1 MQQKDRPQ
9 ILVLGP
15 EEAARNLAGR
25 LSLIGAGRGVR
36 VSDPDMA
43 LRAQSAAALPFAV
56 GFLSS
61 EHGLEDLPKA
71 LCELGQAHASGPLPW
86 VVFGPRPGPT
96 VRSSLREAGVRFA
109 IFDPATD
116 EELRFVVN
124 EARYA
129 SAPALPRL
137 EQRVPADLPA
147 RILAKN
153 GEKVAVVYNLSI
165 TGAYVATPRPT
176 LRGGSV
182 RLSFSL
188 PGGEASLQANVV
200 WNNVPGNLRRFH
212 TPIGMGLRFTETPT
226 DVQSELDGWVEE
238 RVRSY
243 QC

>member
-1 MQQKDRPQ
+1 MQHNDRPQ

-36 VSDPDMA
+36 ASDLETA
-43 LRAQSAAALPFAV
+43 LHAKSAVALPFSV

-61 EHGLEDLPKA
+61 EHGLDDLPKA
-71 LCELGQAHASGPLPW
+71 LGDLGQGRASGPLPW
-86 VVFGPRPGPT
+86 VVFGPRPAPA
-96 VRSSLREAGVRFA
+96 VRVELRDAGARFA
-109 IFDPATD
+109 LFDPASD

-129 SAPALPRL
+129 NAPALPRL

-188 PGGEASLQANVV
+188 PGGEASLHANVV
-200 WNNVPGNLRRFH
+200 WNNVPGNLRRYH
-212 TPIGMGLRFTETPT
+212 TPIGMGLRFTETPA

-238 RVRSY
+238 RIRSY
-243 QC
+243 RC

>member
-1 MQQKDRPQ
+1 MQHNDRPQ

-15 EEAARNLAGR
+15 DEAARNLSGR

-36 VSDPDMA
+36 VSDLDTA
-43 LRAQSAAALPFAV
+43 LRAQSAAAQPFSV

-71 LCELGQAHASGPLPW
+71 LRGVGQARTSGPLPW
-86 VVFGPRPGPT
+86 VVFGPRPT
-96 VRSSLREAGVRFA
+96 SAVRANLREAGARFA
-109 IFDPATD
+109 LFDPASD

-129 SAPALPRL
+129 NAPALPRL

-153 GEKVAVVYNLSI
+153 GEKIAVVYNLSI

-182 RLSFSL
+182 QLSFSL
-188 PGGEASLQANVV
+188 PGGEASLQADVV

-212 TPIGMGLRFTETPT
+212 APIGMGLRFTETPA
-226 DVQSELDGWVEE
+226 DVQSELNGWVEE
-238 RVRSY
+238 RARAY